1 MSGAGSIFG
10 KLLADWDH
18 VEHTVSEDF
27 RWFGEAAE
35 NLVHGHPYPDAAQAP
50 DDDESLRHLNPA
62 IGRTVSGDAVRAA
75 LATQAPAVMPVNVG
89 TATTLE
95 EPMSLLDTLKTH
107 VAADLAEVEGKLK
120 DVDEEALAIL
130 NRVMAN
136 PETASVLKD
145 LDGLASAVGI
155 PAGTISGV
163 AGGLKTVLSLYA
175 DDPAAPAPVAAAAAA
190 Q

>member
-1 MSGAGSIFG
+1 MSGDGSIFG
-10 KLLADWDH
+10 RLLADWDH
-18 VEHTVSEDF
+18 VEHTA
-27 RWFGEAAE
+27 EAAAGD
-35 NLVHGHPYPDAAQAP
+35 VSDWFRRDHPYPDA
-50 DDDESLRHLNPA
+50 
-62 IGRTVSGDAVRAA
+62 
-75 LATQAPAVMPVNVG
+75 TQAPAAMPVNVG

-95 EPMSLLDTLKTH
+95 EPMSLLDTIKTH
-107 VAADLAEVEGKLK
+107 VEADVAELEGKLK
-120 DVDEEALAIL
+120 GVDEGALAIL
-130 NRVMAN
+130 NRVLAN

-175 DDPAAPAPVAAAAAA
+175 DEPPAQPQQPVAAAPAA

>member
-1 MSGAGSIFG
+1 MSGDGSIFG
-10 KLLADWDH
+10 RLLADWDH
-18 VEHTVSEDF
+18 VEHTA
-27 RWFGEAAE
+27 EAAAGDVSGWFHRE
-35 NLVHGHPYPDAAQAP
+35 HPYPDA
-50 DDDESLRHLNPA
+50 S
-62 IGRTVSGDAVRAA
+62 
-75 LATQAPAVMPVNVG
+75 QAPAVMPVNVG

-145 LDGLASAVGI
+145 LDGLRHDRRHPVRHHQRAS
-155 PAGTISGV
+155 
-163 AGGLKTVLSLYA
+163 L
-175 DDPAAPAPVAAAAAA
+175 AA
-190 Q
+190 